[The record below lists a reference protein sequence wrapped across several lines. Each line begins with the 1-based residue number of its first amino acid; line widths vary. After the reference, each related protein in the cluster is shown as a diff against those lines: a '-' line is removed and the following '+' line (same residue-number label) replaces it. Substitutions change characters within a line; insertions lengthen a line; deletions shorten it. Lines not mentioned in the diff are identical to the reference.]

1 VKTFVRVGGDHGWID
16 QTQCGT
22 AQRRTHSCCRTATTT
37 VRSAI
42 LPSLSRFS
50 WNECSDRGFSSM
62 QSGAKAQV
70 HRQELWVW
78 TGCEFHACS
87 CTSFI
92 PEVVF
97 LDISSCLFQETEFVV
112 APGRLPAEYDLCH
125 SLNLAPSLHGLQTP
139 TLFSMN
145 GSEDYLGTFLFPCV
159 FDQRLTWK
167 KPHSFHPLNSR

>member
-1 VKTFVRVGGDHGWID
+1 MCCFLNCFFGLQTILLLDLPQVFVTCEEQDRAPRDQNLNLDLCLVLAVAAWIPCSDHNPPSRPSACFQAVKTFVRVGGDHGWTD

-92 PEVVF
+92 P
-97 LDISSCLFQETEFVV
+97 
-112 APGRLPAEYDLCH
+112 
-125 SLNLAPSLHGLQTP
+125 
-139 TLFSMN
+139 
-145 GSEDYLGTFLFPCV
+145 
-159 FDQRLTWK
+159 
-167 KPHSFHPLNSR
+167 